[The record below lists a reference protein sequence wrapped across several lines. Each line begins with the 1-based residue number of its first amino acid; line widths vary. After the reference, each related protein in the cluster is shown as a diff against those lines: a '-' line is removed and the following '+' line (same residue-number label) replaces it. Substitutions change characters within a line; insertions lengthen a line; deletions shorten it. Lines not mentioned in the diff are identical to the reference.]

1 MFRIHNRRLFWRLAG
16 RSIKANLGRH
26 LLTALAAF
34 LSTVMLF
41 SIFTIGVNYFRNYQV
56 MMDRVD
62 GVTDALLYNPTQ
74 EQYEQIKATPGVEV
88 VGVEMLLG
96 GESGPSVL
104 GGNIPLDHWYYDEA
118 AWEHLILPML
128 SNVVGSY
135 PQDTLEVMLSTGTLK
150 QLGIEKPEV
159 GMTIHL
165 GQDYQLSGWFTDYTA
180 GDRVLRSESGAREI
194 YPEFWGW
201 DGCQLGVCWSG
212 EETWDALQ
220 QISLTE
226 AQYWVS
232 TAQRSAVPTENIVGL
247 LGFTTL
253 LILVGGYLFV
263 SNILSLAVQHD
274 IRFYGMLK
282 TLGTTPR
289 QLRTLVRAK
298 AVLAA
303 LTGLIPGLLLSML
316 LCLGVV
322 PSVLETLANDNMSAM
337 PRTVTFYPVIFLGT
351 ILFVALTVILSSWKP
366 ARLAGKISPMQAL
379 SYTGLPG
386 GHHGKVV
393 RRTGLRS
400 MALHNVFRQK
410 KQTVRVFASL
420 TLGAVLILAVNSVF
434 HLDMPDYPTDG
445 YDIVLD
451 TSDSPA
457 ESDPGE
463 EFPISQNLNQPAMV
477 AITQLDGIEEI
488 EIDRRSEFYLLCE
501 PPTLLPYVENN
512 ARWKDD
518 TDPEEIQAKLE
529 QYLASGGQFDSGEL
543 ITMGISALEEYNQ
556 TAEQPV
562 DIDAFAAG
570 ETVLVHDW
578 MREFIDQPVDLTVLV
593 GQTLSIRDQQGQLQ
607 SFEIGGVLDP
617 EFRTEIGMTSGAYV
631 PPLLVSQAGMDRIN
645 PDANIIQMK
654 INAQEGQLDALDQ
667 AIQEII
673 ATAPL
678 SIDYYSTAQIQA
690 DYARNQQAVALV
702 GNGVCVLMV
711 LMGLMNY
718 VNVMATSVQTRRRE
732 LAMMESLGMT
742 HRQLRAMVMW
752 EGSIYAVLSSVL
764 FLAGCGILWAAFSDT
779 HIDTG
784 VLDFSFV
791 WPPRLVAGLV
801 LALLVLCPC
810 ISALAYRISS
820 REPVIQ
826 RLRETS

>member
-104 GGNIPLDHWYYDEA
+104 GGTIPLDHWYYDEA
-118 AWEHLILPML
+118 AWEHLILPVL

-253 LILVGGYLFV
+253 LILMGGYLFV

-386 GHHGKVV
+386 GRRGKAV

-445 YDIVLD
+445 YDIVLR
-451 TSDSPA
+451 TSESST

-501 PPTLLPYVENN
+501 PPTLLPYVEHK
-512 ARWKDD
+512 ARWMDD
-518 TDPEEIQAKLE
+518 ADLEKIQERLE

-570 ETVLVHDW
+570 ETVLIHDW
-578 MREFIDQPVDLTVLV
+578 MREFIDQPVNLTVLV

-607 SFEIGGVLDP
+607 SFEIGGVLGP
-617 EFRTEIGMTSGAYV
+617 EFQTEIGMTSGTYV

-654 INAQEGQLDALDQ
+654 ISAQEGQLDALDQ

-678 SIDYYSTAQIQA
+678 SIDYYSTAQVQA

-702 GNGVCVLMV
+702 GNGVCILMV

-742 HRQLRAMVMW
+742 RRQLRAMVMW

-784 VLDFSFV
+784 VLAFSFV
-791 WPPRLVAGLV
+791 WPPRLVVGLV

>member
-16 RSIKANLGRH
+16 RSIKANLGRN
-26 LLTALAAF
+26 LLTALAVF
-34 LSTVMLF
+34 LSTLMLF
-41 SIFTIGVNYFRNYQV
+41 SIFTIGVNYFRNLQV
-56 MMDRVD
+56 MMDRLD
-62 GVTDALLYNPTQ
+62 GVTDALLYAPTQ

-88 VGVEMLLG
+88 VGIRMSPGSETIPG
-96 GESGPSVL
+96 ARGFE
-104 GGNIPLDHWYYDEA
+104 IPLQHWYYDEA
-118 AWEHLILPML
+118 AWEYQILPMI
-128 SNVVGSY
+128 SDVVGTY
-135 PQDTLEVMLSTGTLK
+135 PQDTLEIMMSTGTLK
-150 QLGIEKPEV
+150 RLGIDNPEI

-165 GQDYQLSGWFTDYTA
+165 TRDYQLSGWFTDYKSE
-180 GDRVLRSESGAREI
+180 DRVLRSESGIREI

-201 DGCQLGVCWSG
+201 DSCQLGVCWSE
-212 EETWDALQ
+212 EETWEALQ
-220 QISLTE
+220 QIPLTD

-232 TAQRSAVPTENIVGL
+232 TSQRSVVSLEQVLGL
-247 LGFTTL
+247 LGCTAL
-253 LILVGGYLFV
+253 LILVGSCLFV
-263 SNILSLAVQHD
+263 SNILSLSVQHD

-282 TLGTTPR
+282 TLGTSPR

-298 AVLAA
+298 AILAA
-303 LTGLIPGLLLSML
+303 LAGLVPGMLAAML
-316 LCLGVV
+316 LCLEVV
-322 PSVLETLANDNMSAM
+322 PRALETLTNDNMSAM

-351 ILFVALTVILSSWKP
+351 ILFVALTVALSSWKP

-386 GHHGKVV
+386 GRRGKTG

-410 KQTVRVFASL
+410 KQALRVFASL

-434 HLDMPDYPTDG
+434 HLDMPEYDTNG
-445 YDIVLD
+445 YDI
-451 TSDSPA
+451 TIYNSGNTNPEEDSIFA
-457 ESDPGE
+457 
-463 EFPISQNLNQPAMV
+463 QTLNHSAME

-488 EIDRRSEFYLLCE
+488 EITRESRLYMQSDPAVLWPYAKQFARRTSQDDPAVVEEKMEKYQASAGKFKDTYAV
-501 PPTLLPYVENN
+501 TL
-512 ARWKDD
+512 
-518 TDPEEIQAKLE
+518 
-529 QYLASGGQFDSGEL
+529 EL
-543 ITMGISALEEYNQ
+543 SVLEEYNQ

-562 DIDAFAAG
+562 DLNAFAAG
-570 ETVLVHDW
+570 DTLLVYDSSRK
-578 MREFIDQPVDLTVLV
+578 MVDQPEDLSGMV
-593 GQTLSIRDQQGQLQ
+593 GQTLFLRGRDGQVQ
-607 SFEIGGVLDP
+607 SFTIGGVVGDDSFSLAASSP
-617 EFRTEIGMTSGAYV
+617 GNNTV
-631 PPLLVSQAGMDRIN
+631 PGVLVSQAGMDRIN
-645 PDANIIQMK
+645 PDADIRNIY
-654 INAQEGQLDALDQ
+654 INAEEGQLMTLDQ
-667 AIQEII
+667 AIQEIL
-673 ATAPL
+673 AVAP
-678 SIDYYSTAQIQA
+678 DNVNYYSAAQAQA
-690 DYARNQQAVALV
+690 DYAHNQWTVALV
-702 GNGVCVLMV
+702 GNGVCILMV

-718 VNVMATSVQTRRRE
+718 VNVMAASVQTRRRE

-784 VLDFSFV
+784 VLAFSFV